1 MADEIS
7 KLTFIKHF
15 IISLDILFTIHKNY
29 AKINVCF

>member
-7 KLTFIKHF
+7 KLKFTKHL
-15 IISLDILFTIHKNY
+15 IISLDILFTIRKNY